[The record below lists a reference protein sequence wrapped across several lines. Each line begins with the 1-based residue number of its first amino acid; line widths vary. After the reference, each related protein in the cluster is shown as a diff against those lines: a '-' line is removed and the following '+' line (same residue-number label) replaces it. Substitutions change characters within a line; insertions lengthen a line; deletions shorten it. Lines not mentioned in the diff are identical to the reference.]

1 MGDDRQGNRLFKPQK
16 YPVSVANKKEKQA
29 GR

>member
-1 MGDDRQGNRLFKPQK
+1 MEDGRRENRLFKPQK
-16 YPVSVANKKEKQA
+16 YPVSDANKKEKQT